1 MKKLTIIAFLCL
13 SILLT
18 GCSNTS
24 SKNAIVKDQ
33 PTEKNNSKSTPK
45 TKEETSSGVKKANY
59 YSYLD
64 EVDRTNIQSS
74 TVESFL
80 MYDNTK
86 PKSLQENTN
95 AIFLARVISID
106 KADVDANL
114 SETESNSILPDTYGK
129 LEVLKNIEG
138 TTDKEVS
145 FIRSGGV
152 IKEKDRFKNAE
163 KEEVDKH
170 NRLRAESGRPP
181 ITQSEDWVEVREDGD
196 IELQAGEV
204 YLFFATYSE
213 ERGAYILEGYQYGA
227 LLLEDDEQPISR
239 TRSIPN
245 EIGKTWKI
253 KNASSGE
260 EQDLGDYLKNELGIE
275 MQEN

>member
-1 MKKLTIIAFLCL
+1 MKKLTIITILCVSIFLK
-13 SILLT
+13 

-24 SKNAIVKDQ
+24 SKTAKVKEI
-33 PTEKNNSKSTPK
+33 PTEKSNSTST
-45 TKEETSSGVKKANY
+45 TKEQVSEVKKEDY

-64 EVDRTNIQSS
+64 NVDRTNVQSS

-80 MYDNTK
+80 MYDNTN
-86 PKSLQENTN
+86 PKSLQDNTN
-95 AIFLARVISID
+95 NIFLARVISID
-106 KADVDANL
+106 KADVDANIP
-114 SETESNSILPDTYGK
+114 ETDSNSILPDTYGR
-129 LEVLKNIEG
+129 LEVLKQIEG
-138 TTDKEVS
+138 TTPDQVS
-145 FIRSGGV
+145 FIRSGGI
-152 IKEKDRFKNAE
+152 IKEKDRFRNAE

-170 NRLRAESGRPP
+170 NRLRTEAGRPP
-181 ITQSEDWVEVREDGD
+181 ITQSDDWVEVREAGD

-213 ERGAYILEGYQYGA
+213 ERDAYVLEGYQYGA

-239 TRSIPN
+239 TRSLPN
-245 EIGKTWKI
+245 QIGKTWKI
-253 KNASSGE
+253 KNAASGE